1 MPFVD
6 TRKLKIIERAP
17 GWFGRFFHSPSMTF
31 VNYQFKGGASVHG
44 HFHDQEEVWQ
54 VIEGEVEFTLDG
66 VSKVIKPG
74 MAAVVPGGVKHSI
87 KALTDGRAMIVDYP
101 LRPDAD
107 GRAHRRHS
115 ARKVSAGSKRA
126 ARRAGK

>member
-1 MPFVD
+1 MPFID
-6 TRKLKIIERAP
+6 TKKLQVIERAP

-31 VNYQFKGGASVHG
+31 ANYEFKSGSLVHE
-44 HFHDQEEVWQ
+44 HFHEQEEVWQ
-54 VIEGEVEFTLDG
+54 VMEGEVEFTLDG
-66 VSKVIKPG
+66 RSKVIKPG

-115 ARKVSAGSKRA
+115 ARKVSEGSKPA